1 MSKVHVFKAAF
12 GAAAAA
18 TIVSL
23 LLAAAPA
30 LARSI
35 TVSFAAS
42 PASSAHFANH
52 HKAIKLH
59 VAGDQSTAF
68 AVVKLH
74 GFSTTVPNRAPSF
87 QATYFSSGTP
97 RWYIKFANGDYMF
110 GYPYDHAWDAHT
122 TTGGYD
128 YGTYK
133 EMVAY
138 LTTQSG
144 GSLPNVKQVQIIADG
159 SAQQFPYTT
168 FLSAVRY
175 AGQNLTQ

>member
-1 MSKVHVFKAAF
+1 LSRVHLLKA
-12 GAAAAA
+12 GISAAAAA
-18 TIVSL
+18 TIASL
-23 LLAAAPA
+23 VLAAAPA

-42 PASSAHFANH
+42 PQSSAHFAQH

-59 VAGDQSTAF
+59 VAGTQSTAY

-74 GFSTTVPNRAPSF
+74 NFPTTVPNHAPSF

-122 TTGGYD
+122 TSGGYA

-133 EMVAY
+133 AMVAY
-138 LTTQSG
+138 LTAQSG
-144 GSLPNVKQVQIIADG
+144 GTLPKVKKVQIIADG

-168 FLSAVRY
+168 FLSEVRY
-175 AGQNLTQ
+175 AGQSLTK

>member
-1 MSKVHVFKAAF
+1 MHLLKAAI

-18 TIVSL
+18 TIASL
-23 LLAAAPA
+23 ALAAAPA
-30 LARSI
+30 LASSI

-42 PASSAHFANH
+42 PGSSAHFVMQRR
-52 HKAIKLH
+52 AIKLH
-59 VAGDQSTAF
+59 VSGNQSTAN
-68 AVVKLH
+68 AEAMLH
-74 GFSTTVPNRAPSF
+74 NFPTTIPNQAPSF

-122 TTGGYD
+122 TTGGFA

-133 EMVAY
+133 AMVAY

-144 GSLPNVKQVQIIADG
+144 GTLPSVKKVQIIADG

-168 FLSAVRY
+168 FLSEVRY
-175 AGQNLTQ
+175 AGQNLTK